1 MVSFAPPS
9 AGALARSGLLVLGLL
24 AATAPA
30 ASGPSVK
37 DDALADRGRRI
48 YEQGLL
54 PDGSPLRAMRPE
66 GFTLEGEQAA
76 CVTCHRES
84 GMGSVEGSIDRT
96 ILVPPVAGPVL
107 FAPARF
113 HGTFLDR
120 SHHWVPNDAWA
131 RALIRGAYDET
142 SLGRSL
148 REGVAPDGQRL
159 VAPMPRYDLD
169 EPALS
174 ALTAYLRQLGSE
186 PAPGVEANTL
196 HLATVVTPDAPPGYA
211 DAMLGVLRS
220 WSAASKT
227 SGSDWR
233 LHLWELS
240 GPAADWR
247 AQLEARYR
255 EQPVFA
261 LLSGAGGSEWT
272 PVHRFCEENRVPC
285 VLPVVDVAPE
295 GVPGFYPVY
304 FSPGVPLEARLLAR
318 HLSTE
323 ARPAGGAEPPIVQ
336 VFSDTAGRRA
346 AEAFAAS
353 LEPGAGTSSLRRF
366 RPTAPSAALDG
377 VDDGTVLVLWLR
389 SPDIEQLA
397 TALPMGPET
406 GTLYLSSL
414 LAPPESIVLPPA
426 WKARVTYASL
436 FDDLG
441 LQGEIA
447 KLRLSSWLDR
457 QGLPGGQDLRVQA
470 DAYAACYL
478 FSRALGEI
486 RGQELRRPKVP
497 LGREHVLETLE
508 TGVSK
513 YADGTDLVDPDS
525 HVAYYGRMSLGP
537 RQRTAVRGGILL
549 RYASPDSQRLV
560 AASNRIVP

>member
-1 MVSFAPPS
+1 MSFAPPS
-9 AGALARSGLLVLGLL
+9 AGGLALRLLTLGLL

-30 ASGPSVK
+30 AGGPSVS
-37 DDALADRGRRI
+37 DDALADMGRRI
-48 YEQGLL
+48 YQQGLL
-54 PDGSPLRAMRPE
+54 PDGSPLRAVRPE
-66 GFTLEGEQAA
+66 GFALEGEQAA
-76 CVTCHRES
+76 CATCHRES

-113 HGTFLDR
+113 YGTFLDR

-131 RALIRGAYDET
+131 RALTRGAYDEP

-148 REGVAPDGQRL
+148 RQGLDPDGQRL

-169 EPALS
+169 DRTLS
-174 ALTAYLRQLGSE
+174 ALTAYLRRLGAE

-211 DAMLGVLRS
+211 DAVRGVLRG

-227 SGSDWR
+227 SGSDWH
-233 LHLWELS
+233 LHIWELS
-240 GPAADWR
+240 GPAEDWPT
-247 AQLEARYR
+247 QLDARYR

-272 PVHRFCEENRVPC
+272 PVHRFCERNRIPC
-285 VLPVVDVAPE
+285 ILPVVDVAPE
-295 GVPGFYPVY
+295 GAPGFYSVY
-304 FSPGVPLEARLLAR
+304 FSPGVPLEARILAH

-323 ARPAGGAEPPIVQ
+323 ATPGDGTAPAIVQ
-336 VFSDTAGRRA
+336 VFSDTAGHRA
-346 AEAFAAS
+346 AEALAAT
-353 LEPGAGTSSLRRF
+353 LEPDRGTPSLRRF
-366 RPTAPSAALDG
+366 RPTAPSAALDA
-377 VDDGTVLVLWLR
+377 VDEGTVLVLWLR

-397 TALPMGPET
+397 AAMPMGPGT
-406 GTLYLSSL
+406 GTVYLSSL
-414 LAPPESIVLPPA
+414 LAPPESVVLPPA
-426 WKARVTYASL
+426 WKDRVTYASL

-447 KLRLSSWLDR
+447 KLRLKNWLDHH
-457 QGLPGGQDLRVQA
+457 GLPAGQDLRIQA

-478 FSRALGEI
+478 LSRAIGEI
-486 RGQELRRPKVP
+486 RGQEFRRPKVP
-497 LGREHVLETLE
+497 LDREHVLETIE
-508 TGVSK
+508 TGVNK
-513 YADGTDLVDPDS
+513 YADGTDLIDPDS

-537 RQRTAVRGGILL
+537 RQRTAVRGGMLL
-549 RYASPDSQRLV
+549 RYASPDSQKTV
-560 AASNRIVP
+560 AASGRIVP

>member
-1 MVSFAPPS
+1 MSFAPPS
-9 AGALARSGLLVLGLL
+9 AGGLVRTGSLLLGLL
-24 AATAPA
+24 TATAQA
-30 ASGPSVK
+30 GSGPSVS
-37 DDALADRGRRI
+37 ADPLVESGRRI
-48 YEQGLL
+48 YQQGRL

-76 CVTCHRES
+76 CVSCHRES
-84 GMGSVEGSIDRT
+84 GMGSIEGSIDRT

-113 HGTFLDR
+113 DGTFLDR

-131 RALIRGAYDET
+131 RALTRGAYDEA

-148 REGVAPDGQRL
+148 REGLDPGGQRL

-169 EPALS
+169 DPALA

-186 PAPGVEANTL
+186 PAPGVEAGTL

-211 DAMLGVLRS
+211 DAVLGVLRS
-220 WSAASKT
+220 WSAASKS
-227 SGSDWR
+227 SGSDWH
-233 LHLWELS
+233 LHIWELS
-240 GPAADWR
+240 GPAADWP

-255 EQPVFA
+255 ERPVFA

-272 PVHRFCEENRVPC
+272 PVHRFCEENRIPC
-285 VLPVVDVAPE
+285 ILPVVDVAPD
-295 GVPGFYPVY
+295 GAPGFYPVY

-318 HLSTE
+318 YLSTE
-323 ARPAGGAEPPIVQ
+323 ARPSDGAAPPIVQ

-346 AEAFAAS
+346 AEALAAS
-353 LEPGAGTSSLRRF
+353 LELGAETSSLRRF
-366 RPTAPSAALDG
+366 RPTAPRAALDG
-377 VDDGTVLVLWLR
+377 VDEETVLVLWLR
-389 SPDIEQLA
+389 SPEIEQLA
-397 TALPMGPET
+397 VSLPIGPGT
-406 GTLYLSSL
+406 GAVYLSSL
-414 LAPPESIVLPPA
+414 LAPPESVALPPA
-426 WKARVTYASL
+426 WKARVTYASM

-486 RGQELRRPKVP
+486 RGQELRRPSVP

-508 TGVSK
+508 KGVNK
-513 YADGTDLVDPDS
+513 YADGTELVDPDS

-549 RYASPDSQRLV
+549 RYASPDSQRVV
-560 AASNRIVP
+560 AASDRIVP